1 MDIQT
6 AGPVSS
12 VANPLPQTNNVY
24 TDSRRSAQA
33 TEKKETVRP
42 EQEQGNNKPSREEVT
57 KAANQV
63 NKFVSPVNTDIQF
76 SVDDETDIHVVK
88 VIDKNTQEVIRQ
100 IPGEEILQIAKA
112 LDRLQG
118 LLVKQQA

>member
-1 MDIQT
+1 MDIQ
-6 AGPVSS
+6 AQGPVSP
-12 VANPLPQTNNVY
+12 VATPLPQNNAY
-24 TDSRRSAQA
+24 IDSRRSGQSQEKDASHPVQA
-33 TEKKETVRP
+33 
-42 EQEQGNNKPSREEVT
+42 QGNAKPSREDVA
-57 KAANQV
+57 KAASQV

-76 SVDDETDIHVVK
+76 SIDNDTDMTVVK
-88 VIDKNTQEVIRQ
+88 VIDKSTKEVIRQ